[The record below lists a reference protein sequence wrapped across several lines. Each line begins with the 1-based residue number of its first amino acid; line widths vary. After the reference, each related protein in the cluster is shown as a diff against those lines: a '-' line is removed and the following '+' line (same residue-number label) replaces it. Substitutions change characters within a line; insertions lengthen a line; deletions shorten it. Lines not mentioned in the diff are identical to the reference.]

1 MSSQQ
6 LYALQL
12 RLKRNKVNAK
22 RKKAEIVGLRDSFD
36 EEIQNFQLSLF
47 NSSSQLW
54 EFLNCVPKN
63 IRIIQPL
70 TKASKI
76 KNTKATSDLIKTR
89 ESLQEYLENHITDEK
104 LPKVAYLLIL
114 SLFNFCWSEE
124 SVDAFVS
131 KMLKLPKTQQ
141 NIVCS
146 CLVPNPL
153 LRVFFVSALKEV
165 FNNFEYFSVEKLTK
179 TTIESL
185 KKYAPLMPQFMYKII
200 EESKELFCDLLIPYL
215 KFFSIFGIAHY
226 EITLFC
232 PNKKEELIESLI
244 KFFQS
249 DEADTLFNDL
259 RTFFPIYVAPHE
271 KDIIEIYPKFVPSTL
286 ITPDFYNI
294 DEPKFIPLSITSF
307 LPSMM
312 GSHAKGFTQTVRQLL
327 LDCELI
333 CLEEDESNPYD
344 AFANLVSLTNFY
356 GDPVLEKEL
365 DEIGEYLKTRPNLTI
380 ASICGM
386 INAELDAQENSQ
398 DQNPLLSISEYSK
411 QSSFI
416 KKNIEKINSTPS
428 NAASFMNF
436 LFVQK
441 EIEKYNNDIEGK
453 SFVDSFIFL
462 KEKLDC
468 KNFQQTRN
476 LFSILVSKLNYLDK
490 HNYDKENEEM
500 HEYIAENKEKLLSM
514 HKQDFLEIYKKDPS
528 LLTLFFTEFEL
539 AFKTR
544 IPIAR
549 MEHIHNSYTILIG
562 LLKEQGIG
570 DIGADQIVPLAMIAT
585 VLSNPIGLAE
595 TKAIFSEILQ
605 PLITVA
611 SPINSAEEYSL
622 IQFLSTLQFLIDQKT
637 N

>member
-1 MSSQQ
+1 MSLQQ
-6 LYALQL
+6 LYELQL
-12 RLKRNKVNAK
+12 RLKRNKVNVK
-22 RKKAEIVGLRDSFD
+22 RKKAEIVGLCNSFD
-36 EEIQNFQLSLF
+36 EEILNFQISLY

-54 EFLNCVPKN
+54 EFLNRTPKN
-63 IRIIQPL
+63 IRVLQPL
-70 TKASKI
+70 TKATKT
-76 KNTKATSDLIKTR
+76 KNKAVTDDLIKTR
-89 ESLQEYLENHITDEK
+89 DSLQKYLENHITDGK
-104 LPKVAYLLIL
+104 LPKVAFMLIL

-124 SVDAFVS
+124 SADAFVE
-131 KMLKLPKTQQ
+131 KMLKLPKEQQ

-146 CLVPNPL
+146 CLIPNPL

-165 FNNFEYFSVEKLTK
+165 FNNFEYFSVEELTK
-179 TTIESL
+179 ITIESL
-185 KKYAPLMPQFMYKII
+185 RKYAPLMPRFMSKII
-200 EESKELFCDLLIPYL
+200 DESKELFCSLLIPFL
-215 KFFSIFGIAHY
+215 EFFSIFGIAHY

-232 PNKKEELIESLI
+232 PNKKEELIESLT

-249 DEADTLFNDL
+249 DAADALFNEIV
-259 RTFFPIYVAPHE
+259 TFFPIYVAPHE
-271 KDIIEIYPKFVPSTL
+271 KDIVEIYPKFVPSTL

-294 DEPKFIPLSITSF
+294 DEPTFVPLSTTTF
-307 LPSMM
+307 PPSMF
-312 GSHAKGFTQTVRQLL
+312 GSNWKGFTQTVRQLL

-333 CLEEDESNPYD
+333 CLESDEQKPYN
-344 AFANLVSLTNFY
+344 ALANLVSLTSFY

-365 DEIGEYLKTRPNLTI
+365 DEIGEYLNAHPDLTI
-380 ASICGM
+380 EAICRK
-386 INAELDAQENSQ
+386 INAELNAQENSQ

-416 KKNIEKINSTPS
+416 KKNIEKINTTPS

-436 LFVQK
+436 IFVQK
-441 EIEKYNNDIEGK
+441 EIEKYNSDIEGK

-468 KNFQQTRN
+468 KNFQQMRN
-476 LFSILVSKLNYLDK
+476 LFSILVSKVKYLDK

-500 HEYIAENKEKLLSM
+500 HKYIAENKEKLLSM

-595 TKAIFSEILQ
+595 TKAIFSDILQ

-622 IQFLSTLQFLIDQKT
+622 IQFLSTLQFLVDQKP